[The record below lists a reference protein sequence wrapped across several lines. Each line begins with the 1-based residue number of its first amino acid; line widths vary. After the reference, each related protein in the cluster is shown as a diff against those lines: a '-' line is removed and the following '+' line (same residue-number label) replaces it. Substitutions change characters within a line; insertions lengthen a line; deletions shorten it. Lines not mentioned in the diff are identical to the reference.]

1 MSLAIASRYARAL
14 ADIVSSGKLQADT
27 VVGQLR
33 EFRALQ
39 TSSVEFRGVLAS
51 PAVPVRKKLAAA
63 GRFADQLGFSPVLKN
78 FINVVIGHGRI
89 AMLGEIL
96 MSLEA
101 QLDERRGIVRAAVTS
116 ARPLELTQR
125 NEVEAALAKATGKR
139 VFGEYAVDEALIG
152 GMVARVGSRV
162 YDGSVRGQL
171 QAMRGRLVRS

>member
-1 MSLAIASRYARAL
+1 MSLAVASRYARAL
-14 ADIVSSGKLQADT
+14 ADIVSSGKLQADA
-27 VVGQLR
+27 VIEQLR
-33 EFRALQ
+33 GFRALQ
-39 TSSVEFRGVLAS
+39 TGSTELRNILVS

-63 GRFADQLGFSPVLKN
+63 GRLADQLGFSPVLKN
-78 FINVVIGHGRI
+78 FLNVVIGHGRI

-96 MSLEA
+96 VSLEA

-116 ARPLELTQR
+116 VRPLELPQR

-139 VFGEYAVDEALIG
+139 VFGEYAVDETLIG